1 MSSSLKSL
9 AEDKQLFKYVPSK
22 TNLKC
27 ACAQKGLGNRE
38 ETINKVSVLREAW
51 GERGVEKRK
60 TS

>member
-1 MSSSLKSL
+1 L